1 MQHDYE
7 GQKEQVGR
15 FAERDLCNHFND
27 SSCHHTELKH
37 IYAVNFPTDVEIR
50 SGDFYLLD
58 ERIVLLHKTD

>member
-1 MQHDYE
+1 M
-7 GQKEQVGR
+7 GR